1 VSAVRR
7 QLQAALAAV
16 TLVAAAAACSD
27 KTTSGEQSY
36 QVDGSVTALSVGA
49 RAAAVTI
56 EAGNGPVTVTEQY
69 RYSAGKPQTAHQ
81 VGGTTLTLTESGC
94 GDDDARCEV
103 EYRIRVPAAT
113 SARIT
118 AHAGAVSVTG
128 LAGDVH
134 VTTDAGAV
142 QGKALSGDEVVVVQ
156 TQAGATE
163 LEFAEAP
170 RTVQAQTQV
179 GAVAVRVP
187 AGTAYAVEVGTDLGK
202 SDISV
207 DRDPASEHRI
217 QVRTEVGA
225 VTVEPLP

>member
-1 VSAVRR
+1 MRRHQPAAV
-7 QLQAALAAV
+7 AAV
-16 TLVAAAAACSD
+16 TLIAAAAACSA

-36 QVDGSVTALSVGA
+36 QVEGSVTALSVGA

-56 EAGNGPVTVTEQY
+56 EAGAGPVTVTERY
-69 RYSAGKPQTAHQ
+69 RYSAGKPQTSHQ

-113 SARIT
+113 SALIT
-118 AHAGAVSVTG
+118 AQAGAVSVTG
-128 LAGDVH
+128 LAGDVR

-142 QGKALSGDEVVVVQ
+142 QGKDLSGDEVVVQ
-156 TQAGATE
+156 TQAGATD
-163 LEFAEAP
+163 LQFAEAP
-170 RTVQAQTQV
+170 RSVQARTQV

-187 AGTAYAVEVGTDLGK
+187 AGTAYAVDVGTDVAK

-207 DRDPASEHRI
+207 DRDPASPNRI
-217 QVRTEVGA
+217 EVRTEVGA
-225 VTVEPLP
+225 VTIEPLP